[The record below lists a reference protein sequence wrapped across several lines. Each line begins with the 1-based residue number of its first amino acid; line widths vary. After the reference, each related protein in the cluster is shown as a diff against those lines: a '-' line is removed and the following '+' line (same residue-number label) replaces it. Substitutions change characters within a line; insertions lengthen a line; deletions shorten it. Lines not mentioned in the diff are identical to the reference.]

1 MLRYPLFPLV
11 LRMIALL
18 SIGVQSFS
26 SRTASR
32 HAFLC
37 SRALSQRHRPTGV
50 VQRLSSVVTVEPE
63 ENIDGRA
70 GAEAAEASVPSN
82 RQLWLDLRSTSLSPQ
97 EALTFMRQV
106 LSEEDMDNQEEGQN
120 IVDTS
125 IDRILVSEEI
135 FFKVLKSEN
144 GAPQEIDLLYPVQ
157 DDLMRRGFLEEESF
171 SMGKILKCEPDTY
184 LDPLLTLDT
193 VSKGGW
199 VVVDPNDEAD
209 EAVLRKEQQVS
220 SLLQFLSSASTSSSA
235 GPENL
240 YLPGP
245 SETTAAPRGGI
256 AICCSTQNFLVQM
269 ATVMQQLRCG
279 DMLTTSTESG
289 IFLPTSVS
297 ARSDGSL
304 PLQTALVLPFDT
316 QLWKIALDMKQM
328 EEDQHIY

>member
-1 MLRYPLFPLV
+1 MLRYPLV
-11 LRMIALL
+11 LSMIALL

-37 SRALSQRHRPTGV
+37 SRTLSQRQRPTGV
-50 VQRLSSVVTVEPE
+50 VQRLSSLVTVEPE
-63 ENIDGRA
+63 GDIDGR
-70 GAEAAEASVPSN
+70 AEASVPSN

-106 LSEEDMDNQEEGQN
+106 LSEEAIDNHEEGEN
-120 IVDTS
+120 IVDSS
-125 IDRILVSEEI
+125 IDRILVSEKI

-144 GAPQEIDLLYPVQ
+144 GAPQQIDILYPVQ
-157 DDLMRRGFLEEESF
+157 DDLMQRNFQEEQSF
-171 SMGKILKCEPDTY
+171 PMGKILKCEPDTF
-184 LDPLLTLDT
+184 LDPLLTLGT

-235 GPENL
+235 GPDNL
-240 YLPGP
+240 YLPGS
-245 SETTAAPRGGI
+245 SETTASPRGGI

-328 EEDQHIY
+328 EEDQNIY